1 MFRAKDEKTDKDFN
15 LLELSINNN
24 TKAIISPLM
33 IKLILILL
41 FILVIFLIIGV
52 TIFTIINQLNIIKG
66 LTSQVQ
72 DLSSQIISDIPIL
85 KTKVNDLVLLT
96 NQINKVELLLTEKDK
111 EIQSLKEITNN
122 LILTT
127 YNFPFEKD
135 KNFKI
140 FMEKMKNLNYLKNF
154 NMEKINFIEKEL
166 KNNRDE
172 ILLLKDKIE
181 NLNIIDNYNFTNKNI
196 DEKIMPIKPDR
207 PDGPDDVSK
216 IIENNEY
223 FKKFNSLSDKDKVNK
238 IEIEKMNFLENFK
251 KIKKDLTN
259 YKIKIN
265 INSDNEDKELYL
277 CHHKNNAND
286 NLEYFE
292 QILITDE
299 YLENECIWD
308 ISQYGNFFE
317 FENKAN
323 KCKIQFKG
331 NDVVCTNEYGDH
343 IKTIFALEQGF
354 NDKYFKIKNVESGQY
369 LFLDINKESNL
380 SYFINLTKNKNISSE
395 FNFLE

>member
-1 MFRAKDEKTDKDFN
+1 MFRSKDEKTDKDFN

-127 YNFPFEKD
+127 YNLPFEKD

-140 FMEKMKNLNYLKNF
+140 FMEKMKNLNYLKDF

-172 ILLLKDKIE
+172 ILLLKDIIK

-196 DEKIMPIKPDR
+196 DEKIMSIKPDI
-207 PDGPDDVSK
+207 PDGPDD
-216 IIENNEY
+216 INTNIENNE
-223 FKKFNSLSDKDKVNK
+223 L
-238 IEIEKMNFLENFK
+238 
-251 KIKKDLTN
+251 
-259 YKIKIN
+259 
-265 INSDNEDKELYL
+265 
-277 CHHKNNAND
+277 KNN
-286 NLEYFE
+286 
-292 QILITDE
+292 
-299 YLENECIWD
+299 
-308 ISQYGNFFE
+308 
-317 FENKAN
+317 
-323 KCKIQFKG
+323 
-331 NDVVCTNEYGDH
+331 
-343 IKTIFALEQGF
+343 
-354 NDKYFKIKNVESGQY
+354 
-369 LFLDINKESNL
+369 
-380 SYFINLTKNKNISSE
+380 
-395 FNFLE
+395 